1 MSRIPHTLVLLIL
14 PISRLLQHYLYI
26 LSLRITK
33 PKALPPH
40 NIIIININHRLSRR
54 SFKKF
59 VNGNLHNSPQKTCL
73 YVLLIID
80 IDSEE

>member
-14 PISRLLQHYLYI
+14 PISQLLQHYSYI
-26 LSLRITK
+26 LSLRISK

-40 NIIIININHRLSRR
+40 NIIININHRLSRR
-54 SFKKF
+54 NFKKF

-73 YVLLIID
+73 NVLLIID